1 MVWDKETVEKVYAE
15 IKDKAVRDSDFRK
28 ALIDNPRD
36 TIEKMTGEK
45 LPEGFNIKVIEN
57 DPAYNATFVLPDLV
71 SGEIEEDNLEEA
83 AGGVSLVV
91 LGSAC
96 AAAILGGPCV
106 GDACAAKFNVK

>member
-1 MVWDKETVEKVYAE
+1 
-15 IKDKAVRDSDFRK
+15 
-28 ALIDNPRD
+28 
-36 TIEKMTGEK
+36 MTGEK

-83 AGGVSLVV
+83 GGVSLVV

-96 AAAILGGPCV
+96 AAAILGTMCGAMPV
-106 GDACAAKFNVK
+106 RQNLMLNKAKRCRMKTGLSRTKAEDMGIL